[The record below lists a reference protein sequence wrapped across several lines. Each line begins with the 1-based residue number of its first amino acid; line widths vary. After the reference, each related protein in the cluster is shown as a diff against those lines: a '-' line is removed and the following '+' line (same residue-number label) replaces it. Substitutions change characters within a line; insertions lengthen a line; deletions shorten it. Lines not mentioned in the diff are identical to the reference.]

1 MRNPIWPI
9 SIALLSLVV
18 IAAAAFVLHG
28 PLHPDFAPRSTD
40 LSPPLQP
47 LVLKGLRELYL
58 IPAGFVVV
66 FGFLAVSHA
75 KSPRFNKWLYMVQLT
90 LGVLFLAI
98 LVASG
103 LQARSLF
110 LNGPPPP
117 EWLGPGEPPEWL
129 KARMKKGP

>member
-1 MRNPIWPI
+1 MKNPIWPI

-18 IAAAAFVLHG
+18 IAATAFVLHG
-28 PLHPDFAPRSTD
+28 PLHPDFLPRSTH

-47 LVLKGLRELYL
+47 LVLKGLREYYL
-58 IPAGFVVV
+58 IPVGMVVV
-66 FGFLAVSHA
+66 FGFLAVLHV
-75 KSPRFNKWLYMVQLT
+75 KSSRFNKWLYMVQLT

-110 LNGPPPP
+110 INGLPPSQ
-117 EWLGPGEPPEWL
+117 GL
-129 KARMKKGP
+129 KVRKN